1 MRPGFS
7 ERRGDFHKGRINVSI
22 LISSISIIQ
31 ITHILRQTSCIII
44 PRSCENHEFL
54 ENLYHFYF

>member
-22 LISSISIIQ
+22 LISSIS
-31 ITHILRQTSCIII
+31 TNYTYFTQTSCIII

>member
-22 LISSISIIQ
+22 LISSISTNYIYYKP
-31 ITHILRQTSCIII
+31 CIII